1 MRGLLATWIMVMTL
15 LCFALAPIIVAATHG
30 PAAAAEAAAVLA
42 HGHSHGDLDQSGGH
56 DATDHEHQLS
66 ALLPPRADLA
76 PLPPRDLQLIENPA
90 VGANLPDG
98 LRRPPRV

>member
-30 PAAAAEAAAVLA
+30 PAAAAEAAEILA
-42 HGHSHGDLDQSGGH
+42 HGHSHGYADQSGGH

-66 ALLPPRADLA
+66 ALLPPRADPA
-76 PLPPRDLQLIENPA
+76 PLPNRDLQLIEDRAAGPNI
-90 VGANLPDG
+90 PDG
-98 LRRPPRV
+98 LRRPPRA